1 MTDVQSVE
9 TAAKAGLSKFEQQL
23 AFVKANWVSVSLVV
37 IAAAVVGFVVRSF
50 L

>member
-1 MTDVQSVE
+1 MTDLQTVE
-9 TAAKAGLSKFEQQL
+9 TAAKTDLTKFETQL

-37 IAAAVVGFVVRSF
+37 IAAGVIGFVVRSF